1 MQEHKTNGEIMKK
14 PNLSISDNVKKKKFL
29 SGLIKSWP
37 LILMIFPGFTYM
49 IINNYLPMY
58 GITIAF
64 RELDFS
70 LDNVMF
76 SPFNGFANFEF
87 LFQTDYIWIAARNTL
102 LYNVVFIVL
111 GIIIPVS
118 VAILFNTITSKFAKR
133 VYQTNILLPNLMS
146 WVIVSYIAFAFLGNE
161 NGFINSLLNSA
172 RGYKIDFY
180 TEPKYWPFILT
191 FFHFWK
197 GIGISMVVYLSSILG
212 ISQEYYESAKLDGAG
227 FFKQVWYI
235 TLPCLKPTII
245 MLFILSV
252 SKIFYSDFGLFYLV
266 PKNSGPLSDVT
277 QTIDTFVFNALKG
290 AGDYASSSTASVLQ
304 SIFGFILILIA
315 NYTIRK
321 VDPDNALF

>member
-180 TEPKYWPFILT
+180 TEPKYCLLSLHSFISGKALEYP
-191 FFHFWK
+191 
-197 GIGISMVVYLSSILG
+197 GRYLSRYSNQPG
-212 ISQEYYESAKLDGAG
+212 VYESAKLDGAG